1 MRTAWEENTDYVKDC
16 GGYVNYDEG
25 FYICPECGEPIY
37 EEDWTPSELV
47 EFICPVCEWEGD

>member
-1 MRTAWEENTDYVKDC
+1 MRSAWKENADYVKDC

-37 EEDWTPSELV
+37 EEEWTPSELM
-47 EFICPVCEWEGD
+47 FICPVCEWEGD